1 MKLDASHNDMFGYED
16 KSGIQAWAD
25 ALKTNSSLL
34 ELNLAKN
41 DMDADD
47 AKIFADGVSANG
59 ALVKF
64 DISQNDLCA
73 DGSKAIAAS
82 LKDNQIM
89 TELNI
94 AGNWMAKKNPWY
106 TADPDMAGVI
116 AIGNAIPTM
125 EALTSLN
132 ILNNNLLAD
141 GGKAL
146 AEALKGNNVIQELN
160 ISSNNLG
167 YDSDMSAVIAMSD
180 AIPTMGALASLNLAS
195 NRIGAEGAQHI
206 AAALPQCK

>member
-1 MKLDASHNDMFGYED
+1 M
-16 KSGIQAWAD
+16 
-25 ALKTNSSLL
+25 
-34 ELNLAKN
+34 
-41 DMDADD
+41 
-47 AKIFADGVSANG
+47 
-59 ALVKF
+59 
-64 DISQNDLCA
+64 
-73 DGSKAIAAS
+73 
-82 LKDNQIM
+82 
-89 TELNI
+89 
-94 AGNWMAKKNPWY
+94 
-106 TADPDMAGVI
+106 
-116 AIGNAIPTM
+116 
-125 EALTSLN
+125 TSLN